1 MRLPAQRRDL
11 VVWSPSA
18 GPADRHD
25 APRLTR
31 LARTRRIRRF
41 VRTGALLTVI
51 GLRRLARA
59 ARRHRRL
66 LLAGG
71 ALTVAVVM
79 LHSGGELLLPGFLFL
94 FSALLIPISP
104 DADRKRRSEQE
115 RELAAVRASIPFW
128 SSSGGGA
135 VPWEPDQRA

>member
-18 GPADRHD
+18 SPADQHD

-31 LARTRRIRRF
+31 LARTRRIHRS

-51 GLRRLARA
+51 GLRSLTRA

-79 LHSGGELLLPGFLFL
+79 LHSGGAFLLPGLLFL

-128 SSSGGGA
+128 SSSGPA

>member
-1 MRLPAQRRDL
+1 MRLPARRRDL
-11 VVWSPSA
+11 VVWSPSV
-18 GPADRHD
+18 GPADRYG

-31 LARTRRIRRF
+31 LARTRRIHRF
-41 VRTGALLTVI
+41 IRTGALLTVI

-59 ARRHRRL
+59 ARPHRRL

-79 LHSGGELLLPGFLFL
+79 LHSGGALLLPGLLFL
-94 FSALLIPISP
+94 FSALLIPVSP

-115 RELAAVRASIPFW
+115 CELAAVRARISFS
-128 SSSGGGA
+128 SSSGGCA
-135 VPWEPDQRA
+135 VRREPDQRA

>member
-11 VVWSPSA
+11 VVWSPSVR
-18 GPADRHD
+18 PAATYG

-41 VRTGALLTVI
+41 IRTGALLTVI

-59 ARRHRRL
+59 ARARRRL
-66 LLAGG
+66 LLTGG

-79 LHSGGELLLPGFLFL
+79 LHSGGALLLPGLLFL
-94 FSALLIPISP
+94 FTALLIPVSP
-104 DADRKRRSEQE
+104 DADRKRCFEPE
-115 RELAAVRASIPFW
+115 RELPAVRASIPFW
-128 SSSGGGA
+128 SSSGGCA
-135 VPWEPDQRA
+135 VPWEPDERG